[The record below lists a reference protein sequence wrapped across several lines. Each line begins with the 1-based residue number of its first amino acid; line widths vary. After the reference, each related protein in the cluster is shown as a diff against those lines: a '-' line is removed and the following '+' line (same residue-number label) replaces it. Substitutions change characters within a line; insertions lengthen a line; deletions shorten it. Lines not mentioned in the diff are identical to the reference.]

1 MLSSVFA
8 LTGLPGKTSR
18 PAQTEYSF
26 HAFTAPFSLVITM
39 LLSSSRGLS
48 VVAISPVP
56 SRRRPPNDIHLR
68 SAIESKTS
76 LLGRDESENAKLGRK
91 PLSQVGVLHQGVFA
105 IGDSLAGA
113 EKLRGC
119 RNQRWDR
126 RWGRRR
132 DTAGQKG
139 VEAPV
144 SAADRDMIRHG
155 GETELAG

>member
-56 SRRRPPNDIHLR
+56 SRSKPPDDIHLR

-119 RNQRWDR
+119 CNQRWNR
-126 RWGRRR
+126 RWGRRWN
-132 DTAGQKG
+132 TAGQKG
-139 VEAPV
+139 
-144 SAADRDMIRHG
+144 IRSEERRV
-155 GETELAG
+155 GEE